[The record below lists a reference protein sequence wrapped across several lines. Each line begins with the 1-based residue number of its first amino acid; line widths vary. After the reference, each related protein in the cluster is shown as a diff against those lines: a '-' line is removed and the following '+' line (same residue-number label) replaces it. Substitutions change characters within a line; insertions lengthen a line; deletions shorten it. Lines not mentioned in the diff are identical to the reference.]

1 MSPRL
6 TAISRRRAALV
17 ARAASQR
24 DEVGRLVDCWHTPLT
39 FADKGIVLV
48 RSLRAHPIALAVGV
62 ALLMRVPG
70 GRLGL
75 WVERLWAGWLVFRSL
90 REQSVKQRA

>member
-17 ARAASQR
+17 ARAAAQR
-24 DEVGRLVDCWHTPLT
+24 GEVGRLVERWHTPLT
-39 FADKGIVLV
+39 LADRGVALV
-48 RSLRAHPIALAVGV
+48 RSIRAHPLALAVGM
-62 ALLMRVPG
+62 ALLVRVPG

-75 WVERLWAGWLVFRSL
+75 WVERLWTGWQLFHSL
-90 REQSVKQRA
+90 REQSAKGRV